1 MTEDRAEIALRR
13 LIEEA
18 RRGATPELEWDAIE
32 AKILA
37 GAKRTVPGAAPR
49 SRRVSW
55 LAAAALAALAAL
67 GAGAA
72 MLLKPSAPASSEAPR
87 QEAVATAAPALPV
100 GNMDGDALAAGALV
114 TSSSDPIV
122 VNHAGHV
129 TWTLAPEGVARVESV
144 GDVIEL
150 SLDRGT
156 LSAHV
161 TKSKMPESFV
171 VRVEKTRIAVH
182 GTSFRVERL
191 AKAVHVE
198 VEEGV
203 VAVGPLGGTAFE
215 VRAPSSVLVSF
226 DGVRVDPRRA
236 SGPAAPVMGGLG
248 AGTLAE
254 SVAGNQPEKAE
265 ATHEESAPSEPPGVE
280 RVIQAVRRCLSE
292 NTVAGG
298 DLRVSVR
305 TRMSL
310 RVQASGHV
318 GEALFAP
325 PLAPPVQH
333 CVDAHV
339 GSIGFFA
346 SHDGFALDR
355 VIELER

>member
-1 MTEDRAEIALRR
+1 MNEDRAEKALHR

-18 RRGATPELEWDAIE
+18 RLGATPELDWDAIE
-32 AKILA
+32 SKVLA
-37 GAKRTVPGAAPR
+37 RAARSEPGTEMR

-55 LAAAALAALAAL
+55 LAPAALAALAAL

-72 MLLKPSAPASSEAPR
+72 LLLKPAAPVSSDAPR
-87 QEAVATAAPALPV
+87 EAVTATTTTPPV
-100 GNMDGDALAAGALV
+100 GNLDGDALAAGALV
-114 TSSSDPIV
+114 TSNSDPIV
-122 VNHAGHV
+122 VEHAGHV
-129 TWTLAPEGVARVESV
+129 IWTLAPAGAARVESV

-182 GTSFRVERL
+182 GTKFRVERL
-191 AKAVHVE
+191 AKTVHVE

-215 VRAPSSVLVSF
+215 VRAPGNVLVSF
-226 DGVRVDPRRA
+226 DGVRVDQRRA
-236 SGPAAPVMGGLG
+236 SGAAAPAAGGLPAG
-248 AGTLAE
+248 AAAD
-254 SVAGNQPEKAE
+254 SVAEIQPEKVT
-265 ATHEESAPSEPPGVE
+265 ATHEEPAPSEPPGVE
-280 RVIQAVRRCLSE
+280 RVIQAVRHCLSE

-310 RVQASGHV
+310 RVLSTGRV

-333 CVDAHV
+333 CVDAQV